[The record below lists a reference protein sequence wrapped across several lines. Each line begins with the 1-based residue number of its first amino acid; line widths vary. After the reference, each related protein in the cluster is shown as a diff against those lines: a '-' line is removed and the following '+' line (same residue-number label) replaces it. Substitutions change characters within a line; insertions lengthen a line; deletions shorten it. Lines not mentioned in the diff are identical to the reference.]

1 VSIILAILVL
11 GFLIFVHEL
20 GHFMVAKMA
29 GIHVFEFS
37 MGFGPQL
44 FGFQKDKKSTKYAL
58 RVLPLGGFVR
68 MAGMDE
74 DENEEGVN
82 PANNFNDK
90 PLKSRF
96 AVIAAGSVMNFLVA
110 ILLFVITFG
119 VIGVPV
125 ASDTNVVGEVLADS
139 PAVTAGLKPGD
150 RIVSINGTSTP
161 NWTEVAGSIR
171 ESGENDLHVVV
182 ERGEQRLDFTITP
195 RYESDA
201 KAYQIGVAQQLLWE
215 KQGLFA
221 AVKLGLIQSFQLSK
235 LVLDGVVGMITGAVS
250 ASDVAGPVGITVAI
264 GNAAA
269 GGAGSLLIFTA
280 LLSINLALLNLLPIP
295 ALDGSKLVFL
305 LIEGLR
311 GRPVAPEKEGFI
323 NLIGFALLMLV
334 FILVTY
340 NDIARIITGG

>member
-195 RYESDA
+195 HYESDA

-235 LVLDGVVGMITGAVS
+235 LVLDGVVGMIPCTPTEIS
-250 ASDVAGPVGITVAI
+250 SERIPDLRFCRIGILVKQCLGYHNETRRTVTTLNCSI
-264 GNAAA
+264 FYKRTLD
-269 GGAGSLLIFTA
+269 SIHFTA
-280 LLSINLALLNLLPIP
+280 LTQTLNGCYFMSTSLH
-295 ALDGSKLVFL
+295 SQ
-305 LIEGLR
+305 
-311 GRPVAPEKEGFI
+311 EKTGFHRCTI
-323 NLIGFALLMLV
+323 K
-334 FILVTY
+334 
-340 NDIARIITGG
+340 